1 MFLNALII
9 FLLENYKIGEK
20 NMEHQPIIGAYLVI
34 SEEEKIARTLEQII
48 ICYDFIIF
56 YIVLIISIIL
66 MFKALKMNNG
76 KVITKKYNILLIINI
91 CFTKLTEYYI
101 YNEYGH
107 LPPDEYYDIILLYV
121 ILIIQ
126 IIINVWLLLIP
137 ISLIRK
143 SNKLKFSNS

>member
-1 MFLNALII
+1 
-9 FLLENYKIGEK
+9 
-20 NMEHQPIIGAYLVI
+20 MEHQPIIETLIIETPLVI

-48 ICYDFIIF
+48 NCYDFIIF
-56 YIVLIISIIL
+56 YMVLIISIIL

-91 CFTKLTEYYI
+91 CFTKLTEYYV
-101 YNEYGH
+101 YNEYG
-107 LPPDEYYDIILLYV
+107 LLSPNGYDDILLLYV

-143 SNKLKFSNS
+143 SNKLKINNS